1 MVAPQTSTETTLNL
15 RRTFAAPR
23 EKVFQ
28 AFTEA
33 EILKKWWG
41 PKEFT
46 CPAAE
51 IDLKVGG
58 KYRIAMKPPEG
69 DVHYLKGAFRE
80 IKPPERLVYTF
91 QWEGMGM
98 KEETLVTLEFHEKGD
113 TTELVLVHEL
123 FPDAEARD
131 DHNKGWES
139 SFDCLDE
146 ALS

>member
-1 MVAPQTSTETTLNL
+1 MVDPQTSTETTLNL

-33 EILKKWWG
+33 EIMKKWWG
-41 PKEFT
+41 PEEFT
-46 CPAAE
+46 CPTAE

-69 DVHYLKGAFRE
+69 DVFYVKGTYRE
-80 IKPPERLVYTF
+80 IKPPKRLVYTF
-91 QWEGMGM
+91 QWEGAGM

-113 TTELVLVHEL
+113 ATELVLVHEL
-123 FPDAEARD
+123 FPDANARD

-139 SFDCLDE
+139 SFDCLAE

>member
-1 MVAPQTSTETTLNL
+1 MATLQTSTETTLNL
-15 RRTFAAPR
+15 RRTFMAPR
-23 EKVFQ
+23 EKVFR

-33 EILKKWWG
+33 EMLKKWWG
-41 PKEFT
+41 HHGIT

-69 DVHYLKGAFRE
+69 DVFHLKGTYRE

-91 QWEGMGM
+91 QWEGAGM

-113 TTELVLVHEL
+113 ATELVLVHEL
-123 FPDAEARD
+123 FPDANARD

-139 SFDCLDE
+139 SFDCLAE